1 MGSPDTAPVPP
12 PSILESVLKRDKYVI
27 AAALL
32 ALTLLAWAYLVY
44 LARGMT
50 GMDVAAVEGMSGM
63 AGPGMAAS
71 MGPVDLLLL
80 FLMWAVMMVG
90 MMAPSATPMILAFA
104 NINRR
109 RRLSGSPYVPT
120 GIFLTGYLLV
130 WAGFSLAASLT
141 QWGLES
147 VALLTPMMA
156 SASPILGG
164 GLLLAAGAFQL
175 SPLKE
180 VCLRRCRTPMSFI
193 VNDWREGTRGALLM
207 GLHHGGYC
215 LGCCWA
221 LMALLFLLGV
231 MNLLWIAALAGL
243 VLLEKVAPGGAWIG
257 RITGVGFLAWGL
269 WLLGGTFL

>member
-1 MGSPDTAPVPP
+1 MGSPDTAPAPP
-12 PSILESVLKRDKYVI
+12 SSILESVLKRDKYVI

-50 GMDVAAVEGMSGM
+50 GMDMAAMEGMSGM

-130 WAGFSLAASLT
+130 WTGFSLAASLT

-231 MNLLWIAALAGL
+231 MNLLWIASLAGL
-243 VLLEKVAPGGAWIG
+243 VLLEKVAPGGPWIG

-269 WLLGGTFL
+269 WLLGGAFL